1 MKYLELYE
9 GFKPKQKKSY
19 YFGKREGP
27 EYKGEYIYLTDDL
40 GYAGSYATQKPATVY
55 EFKLNFNENLI
66 FSLNNHIHRKKL
78 AEVVDKNV
86 MDSIMKTKDVEMDW
100 AALGNICND
109 EYEMPEDLLESLGFK
124 GVLLRERPKIYSI
137 LIFDTNDIQYI
148 RKIDMSSPDMI
159 EFMSKWYQKKEKEWN

>member
-55 EFKLNFNENLI
+55 EFTLNFDENLI
-66 FSLNNHIHRKKL
+66 FTLTNYHHKQKL

-100 AALGNICND
+100 AALGNIGND
-109 EYEMPEDLLESLGFK
+109 EYDVLHPVSGVTFPADPPFIVPEKVPVTKSPPPPRLGEAPEAAAAAADAVAAVF
-124 GVLLRERPKIYSI
+124 
-137 LIFDTNDIQYI
+137 
-148 RKIDMSSPDMI
+148 
-159 EFMSKWYQKKEKEWN
+159 